1 MLAWYCCCCNDEKS
15 FSTDEIV
22 QPMRISEEDLELE
35 KQLPHLLA
43 RNIMAEVFSEEPFD
57 SPKDEASVQPLD
69 VEAQFF
75 SLAAAAQVAPM
86 DQEGAKSPQARP
98 CFDKVL
104 RGLSAH
110 DGDDSPATPTT
121 VAGFRVA
128 SLASLSSAGP
138 FEHEESEGE
147 ITRSTRG
154 PPTNTFT
161 TVATADS
168 SGVAASAAGS
178 KADVAVTDSS
188 RRQQL
193 RSGSRGSGGRQSNFS
208 VNSVEKTLAMA
219 SAWAEAL
226 KKALQAAPP
235 GSDEF
240 ILLESLQEKVWAAQ
254 EGLLNSRQ
262 MAEAATEDD
271 SCRQAGQEC
280 LRLARKQLL
289 EVEKHAVRIRAYL
302 PGRRL
307 PVPEAAAASPACRR
321 ASVETVSNTG
331 TWAAPWKYFR
341 QRTIR

>member
-1 MLAWYCCCCNDEKS
+1 MLAWYCCCCDNEKS
-15 FSTDEIV
+15 LSADEIV
-22 QPMRISEEDLELE
+22 QPMRTSEEDLELE

-43 RNIMAEVFSEEPFD
+43 RNIMAEVFSEDPFD
-57 SPKDEASVQPLD
+57 SPKDEALD
-69 VEAQFF
+69 VEARFF
-75 SLAAAAQVAPM
+75 GLTAAAQ
-86 DQEGAKSPQARP
+86 AKSPEAQP
-98 CFDKVL
+98 IFDKVP

-147 ITRSTRG
+147 FTRSTRG

-168 SGVAASAAGS
+168 SGLVASAAGS

-208 VNSVEKTLAMA
+208 DNSVEKTLAMA

-280 LRLARKQLL
+280 LRLARKHLL

-307 PVPEAAAASPACRR
+307 PVREAAAASPACQR

-331 TWAAPWKYFR
+331 TWAAPWKYLR